1 MEDIIL
7 YIKKD
12 AIKEEYENYKQEC
25 IHDYCNRIHYTKEIK
40 IQKEIQ
46 GKPYIKHNPF
56 YFNVS
61 HSYDYY
67 IIAFFNHPIGI
78 DIEKHRDRNYHYIAK
93 RYYNEE
99 EFEYINNNGREA
111 FFDLWC
117 MKEAYTKYLG
127 ESIFNHLKVS
137 MVKDNQL
144 INKKEQFY
152 FHKLNIDNDYSSY
165 IVSDCQTTI
174 KEIYF

>member
-1 MEDIIL
+1 MKEVIL
-7 YIKKD
+7 FIKKN

-25 IHDYCNRIHYTKEIK
+25 IKKYCEYIHYDKEIK

-67 IIAFFNHPIGI
+67 IIAFFNHPLGI

-93 RYYNEE
+93 RYYNED
-99 EFEYINNNGREA
+99 EFNYINDNGRKA

-117 MKEAYTKYLG
+117 MKEGYTKYLG

-137 MVKDNQL
+137 MVNNNKLITQKDNCY
-144 INKKEQFY
+144 FY
-152 FHKLNIDNDYSSY
+152 PVIIDPDYSSY
-165 IVSDCQTTI
+165 IVTNTQTTI
-174 KEIYF
+174 KEIYI